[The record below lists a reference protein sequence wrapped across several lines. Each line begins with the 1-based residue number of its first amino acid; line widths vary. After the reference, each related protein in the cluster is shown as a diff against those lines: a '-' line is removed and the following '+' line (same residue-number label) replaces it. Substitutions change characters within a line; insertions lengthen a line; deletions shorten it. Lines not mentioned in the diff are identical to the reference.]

1 MEKTTPTTT
10 TAHSPSPSQ
19 ATISPQ
25 DTPVD
30 VSAKSGMTDIESGI
44 STATDTEQEQ
54 TADEILA
61 KEVETLP
68 MRQLAPAFLGVAMT
82 MFMAALDNSIV
93 STALPRIGTEFKA
106 SNKVELVF
114 TCYVITFNAFQGLYG
129 KFSNVFGRKAT
140 VFVAIV
146 IFIIG
151 SILSGA
157 SQSMTMFL
165 ICRALTGIGAGGI
178 FSLSNIIIADLVSI
192 RDRGKYQGFISA
204 IFAISA
210 LIGPVMGGAF
220 VDKVSWRWCFY
231 IQVAF
236 AAITIPTMAIMLKL
250 PRPKGNV
257 WDKLKGIDWLGT
269 LFMAITAVFLLLPTN
284 LGGNLYAWNS
294 PLVITMYALAVPSI
308 CAFLYVE
315 AKHAENPIVPPY
327 LWKNRNVVTLL
338 SINIFMGMTFWS
350 LIFYLPIYFQIIEH
364 ETATAAGLTMIPL
377 EAGIFISSNI
387 AGILVSKFGKYRPYI
402 FTGTGI
408 AVVGICLCLV
418 LANTSTKAV
427 HVVVLFVCGMGIG
440 QLFPCLIVAIQ
451 ASVER
456 KDLATVSALHNF
468 FRMTGSGF
476 GVAIN
481 GALFQN
487 HLSSGLVKSSV
498 PEIYAKLAK
507 VSAQRIVEIPT
518 GYREVVEEIYLDS
531 MKTVFKATIP
541 MAALMFLLTFFLKHI
556 RLNAKAPVALVD
568 EKAEIEVVT
577 ADKAEIVTPE
587 VK

>member
-1 MEKTTPTTT
+1 MEKTETISATPSKM
-10 TAHSPSPSQ
+10 HSPSPSQ

-25 DTPVD
+25 DIAPVTSTMTTTEKAGSVD
-30 VSAKSGMTDIESGI
+30 VESGI
-44 STATDTEQEQ
+44 DKEE

-68 MRQLAPAFLGVAMT
+68 MRQLAPAFLGVALT

-93 STALPRIGTEFKA
+93 STALPRIGTEFES

-140 VFVAIV
+140 VFVAIT
-146 IFIIG
+146 IFVIG
-151 SILSGA
+151 SILSGV
-157 SQSMTMFL
+157 SQNMTMFL
-165 ICRALTGIGAGGI
+165 ICRALTGVGAGGI
-178 FSLSNIIIADLVSI
+178 FSLANIIIADLVSI

-210 LIGPVMGGAF
+210 LLGPVMGGAF

-236 AAITIPTMAIMLKL
+236 AAVTIPTMATMLKL
-250 PRPKGNV
+250 PRPKGNI
-257 WDKLKGIDWLGT
+257 WEKLKGIDWLGT
-269 LFMAITAVFLLLPTN
+269 FFMAITAVFL
-284 LGGNLYAWNS
+284 
-294 PLVITMYALAVPSI
+294 PLIITMYSLAIPSI
-308 CAFLYVE
+308 LAFLYVE

-377 EAGIFISSNI
+377 EAGIFISSNV
-387 AGILVSKFGKYRPYI
+387 AGILVSRYGKYRPYI
-402 FTGTGI
+402 FLGTGI
-408 AVVGICLCLV
+408 AVVGMGLCLV
-418 LANTSTKAV
+418 LANTSSKAIHIV
-427 HVVVLFVCGMGIG
+427 ILLVCGLGIG

-487 HLSSGLVKSSV
+487 NLSSELVKAQV
-498 PEIYAKLAK
+498 PEMYAELAK
-507 VSAQRIVEIPT
+507 SSAQKIVDIPDIMV
-518 GYREVVEEIYLDS
+518 RQVVEAIYLDS
-531 MKTVFKATIP
+531 MKTVFRATIP
-541 MAALMFLLTFFLKHI
+541 MAAIMFLLTFFLKHI
-556 RLNAKAPVALVD
+556 RLNAKVTKSVEDDDKGAAQKD
-568 EKAEIEVVT
+568 IEEKVEVVT
-577 ADKAEIVTPE
+577 STPTAGKTE
-587 VK
+587 